1 KRLSALD
8 RGIAL
13 NRNQRYSQRQLNLDF
28 LLVPVGCFGQ
38 GAQKLKGL
46 SKTGDRFDIGG
57 MRERP
62 APGLEPATDGEEVIT
77 GLLMVIGQ
85 NLRPGFGDLRLI
97 AF

>member
-1 KRLSALD
+1 MGARKRLSALD

-28 LLVPVGCFGQ
+28 LLVPIGCFRE
-38 GAQKLKGL
+38 GAQKLKSL

-57 MRERP
+57 MRER
-62 APGLEPATDGEEVIT
+62 AVPGLEPAADGEEVIT

-85 NLRPGFGDLRLI
+85 NLGPGISDFR
-97 AF
+97 